1 MQFPKRYLPS
11 TRALLAFEAVARLG
25 SFSLAADELKLSQ
38 GAISKQVKLLEQQL
52 GVALLLREHQNTR
65 LTAAGQSYAPQ
76 VRESLAQIAH
86 ASLAVSTN
94 PHGGTLRLAILPTF
108 GTRWL
113 APRLP
118 QFLASSSGITI
129 NLVTKLKPFDFRL
142 ERLDAAIHVGDGKWP
157 GTQSMFL
164 MHETVVP
171 ACAPALLETHQFK
184 NASQLHRAGLLHLA
198 TRPHAWSRWMQAQQ
212 GDTAPTD
219 GMVFDQFATVA
230 QAAIAG
236 LGVALLPPFL
246 IQRELDEGT
255 LVPALPLPL
264 QSEESYYLVWPEVRD
279 QFPPLIAFRQ
289 WLAQAVETFS
299 LQKIP
304 SKSK

>member
-25 SFSLAADELKLSQ
+25 SFSLAADELNLSQ

-129 NLVTKLKPFDFRL
+129 NLVTRLKPFDFRL
-142 ERLDAAIHVGDGKWP
+142 ERLDAAIHVGNGIWP
-157 GTQSMFL
+157 SAQSMFL

-171 ACAPALLETHQFK
+171 ACAPALLQQHQFSQP
-184 NASQLHRAGLLHLA
+184 NQLHSAGLLHLA
-198 TRPHAWSRWMQAQQ
+198 TRPDAWSRWMQAQNAE
-212 GDTAPTD
+212 APAQN
-219 GMVFDQFATVA
+219 GMVFDQFATVS
-230 QAAIAG
+230 QAAISG

-246 IQRELDEGT
+246 IQRELDEGA

-264 QSEESYYLVWPEVRD
+264 QSEESYYLVWPDVRD
-279 QFPPLIAFRQ
+279 QFPPLVAFRQ
-289 WLAQAVETFS
+289 WLAQAVQDFS
-299 LQKIP
+299 SQQKVV
-304 SKSK
+304 